1 MSSNVR
7 MHASPWADPVV
18 RPAPRTIET
27 SLGDSEVLSLTPVLG
42 KGGRQGLA
50 ETLDGLEG
58 TKREL
63 IARAG
68 QDNVTA
74 PAALGWQK
82 EGGSRYRLTLEANAL
97 PAELAR
103 LGATVSLSL
112 ELNNQTAKVER
123 TVTYRQK
130 ETSAAAPRQS
140 VQEALRRTCNRAVNE
155 LLALNAAREMTRQ
168 LETYRHVVRETVQT
182 RLTQQVRHAAYY
194 QARAYVSRQP

>member
-7 MHASPWADPVV
+7 MHASPWADPIV

-42 KGGRQGLA
+42 MGGRQGLA

-68 QDNVTA
+68 QDNVT

-82 EGGSRYRLTLEANAL
+82 EGGGRYRLTLEANAL
-97 PAELAR
+97 PAELAW

-112 ELNNQTAKVER
+112 ELNNQTAKVKR

-130 ETSAAAPRQS
+130 ETAAAAPRQS

-155 LLALNAAREMTRQ
+155 LLALNAAREMTRH
-168 LETYRHVVRETVQT
+168 LATYRHVVRETVQT
-182 RLTQQVRHAAYY
+182 RLTQQVRHMAYY
-194 QARAYVSRQP
+194 QAKAYVSRQP